1 MADLATTSAAPISA
15 PTTAANPGTDG
26 KSTPISGQDVHGSN
40 PQAARMLKLTVDG
53 QEMEM
58 AESEVIAMAQ
68 KGRSADKRFQEAA
81 QARREAEQ
89 VVNFLKSN
97 PKEAF
102 KKLGIDVRKFS
113 EDTLLEMIQHD
124 QMTHEQ
130 KKAQENENELR
141 RYRDT
146 EKQAQE
152 RAHAEALAK
161 QEQEYMQSYDATF
174 VKALTES
181 GLPKTPYTVKR
192 MAELT
197 LIATRKGLD
206 LEPSQLAK
214 LVREDYESEMK
225 AMYGQ
230 ADGDALLELLGKDAV
245 KKLSK
250 AQLSKYKATRSNT
263 GQFKPKDDSRPAP
276 GTNPTAAWRAF
287 QRKTRGQ
294 L

>member
-1 MADLATTSAAPISA
+1 MADISTSAAPVATPTNAA
-15 PTTAANPGTDG
+15 PTQGNPAQTPATQPTPAA
-26 KSTPISGQDVHGSN
+26 
-40 PQAARMLKLTVDG
+40 AARMLKLTIDG
-53 QEMEM
+53 QDLEMP
-58 AESEVIAMAQ
+58 ESEVIAMAQ
-68 KGRSADKRFQEAA
+68 KGKSADKRFQEAA
-81 QARREAEQ
+81 AARREAEQ

-124 QMTHEQ
+124 QMTPEQ

-152 RAHAEALAK
+152 RAHAEALAR

-263 GQFKPKDDSRPAP
+263 GQFKPKDDSKPAP